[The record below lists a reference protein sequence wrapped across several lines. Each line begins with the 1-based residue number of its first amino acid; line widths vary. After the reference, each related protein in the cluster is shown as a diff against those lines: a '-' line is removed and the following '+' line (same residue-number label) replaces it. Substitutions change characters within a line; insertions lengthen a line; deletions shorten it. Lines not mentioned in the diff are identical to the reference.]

1 MWQSMIEIDDKIL
14 STEILTEEFCCPLDE
29 CKGECCVEGNAGAP
43 LDIEEVDVLEEE
55 WDNYKD
61 YMTPEGRAVIEREGF
76 MYVDE
81 DGDYCTPL
89 VNDAECAYSVCENGL
104 TLCAIEKAY
113 RDGKTKFKKPI
124 SCHLYPIRVK
134 RFSNGT
140 YGLNLHRWDI
150 CRCAFACGKRNGVKV
165 YEALQEPIERAFGE
179 EFYQQL
185 CEAARMLGEMEGEI

>member
-1 MWQSMIEIDDKIL
+1 M
-14 STEILTEEFCCPLDE
+14 
-29 CKGECCVEGNAGAP
+29 EGNAGAP
-43 LDIEEVDVLEEE
+43 LEIEEVDILEEE
-55 WDNYKD
+55 YENYKP
-61 YMTPEGRAVIEREGF
+61 YMTPEGIEVIERTGF

-113 RDGKTKFKKPI
+113 RDGRTKFKKPI

-134 RFSNGT
+134 RFSNGS

-150 CRCAFACGKRNGVKV
+150 CRCAFACGKKNGVKL
-165 YEALQEPIERAFGE
+165 YKALEESIVRCFGE
-179 EFYQQL
+179 DFYAQL
-185 CEAARMLGEMEGEI
+185 CEAAELLNEEE

>member
-1 MWQSMIEIDDKIL
+1 MQSMIDIDDKII
-14 STEILTEEFCCPLDE
+14 STDILTEEFCCPLDE
-29 CKGECCVEGNAGAP
+29 CRGECCVEGNAGAP
-43 LDIEEVDVLEEE
+43 LEIEEVDILEQEYE
-55 WDNYKD
+55 NYKS
-61 YMTPEGRAVIEREGF
+61 YMTPAGVEVIEREGF

-89 VNDAECAYSVCENGL
+89 VNDAECAYSVNENGL

-113 RDGKTKFKKPI
+113 REGKTSFKKPI

-134 RFSNGT
+134 RFSNGS

-165 YEALQEPIERAFGE
+165 YEALEEPLVRCFGN
-179 EFYQQL
+179 EFYTQL
-185 CEAARMLGEMEGEI
+185 CEAAAIIEEEL

>member
-1 MWQSMIEIDDKIL
+1 MQSMIDIDDKII
-14 STEILTEEFCCPLDE
+14 STDILTEEFCCPLDE
-29 CKGECCVEGNAGAP
+29 CRGECCVEGNAGAP
-43 LDIEEVDVLEEE
+43 LEIEEVDILEQEYE
-55 WDNYKD
+55 NYKP
-61 YMTPEGRAVIEREGF
+61 YMTPAGVEVIEREGF

-89 VNDAECAYSVCENGL
+89 VNDAECAYSVNENGL

-113 RDGKTKFKKPI
+113 REGKTSFKKPI

-134 RFSNGT
+134 RFSNGS

-165 YEALQEPIERAFGE
+165 YEALEEPLVRCFGK
-179 EFYQQL
+179 EFYTQL
-185 CEAARMLGEMEGEI
+185 CEAAAIIEEEL

>member
-1 MWQSMIEIDDKIL
+1 MQSMIEIDDKII
-14 STEILTEEFCCPLDE
+14 STDILTEEFCCPLEE

-43 LDIEEVDVLEEE
+43 LEIEEVDILEEE
-55 WDNYKD
+55 YENYKP
-61 YMTPEGRAVIEREGF
+61 YMTPEGIEVIERGGF

-89 VNDAECAYSVCENGL
+89 VNDAECAYSCREGDV

-113 RDGKTKFKKPI
+113 RDGKTTFMKPI

-134 RFSNGT
+134 RFSNGS

-150 CRCAFACGKRNGVKV
+150 CRCAFVCGKKSGVKL
-165 YEALQEPIERAFGE
+165 YRALKQPIERCFGE
-179 EFYQQL
+179 EFYAQL
-185 CEAARMLGEMEGEI
+185 CEAAEMIEKEQ